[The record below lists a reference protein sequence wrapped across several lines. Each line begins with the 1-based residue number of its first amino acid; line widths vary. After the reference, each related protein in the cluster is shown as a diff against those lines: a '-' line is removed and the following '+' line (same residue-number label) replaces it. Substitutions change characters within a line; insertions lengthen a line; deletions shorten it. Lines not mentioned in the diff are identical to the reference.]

1 MTYSRKNQA
10 GFTIIELMI
19 ATMVFSVVLL
29 LCAAG
34 LIAIG
39 RMYQK
44 GNNNRAV
51 QEVSRSILDTIKND
65 FELSG
70 GNYKALTTASGG
82 NSYAFCI
89 GSTLYMYTVNVPVA
103 ADGSQPGLI
112 RNDQGWANFICTFAD
127 SSTPL
132 PSTVTTSE
140 ALAQGGKELLGA
152 NMRLVQPPIVLAYPS
167 STNPV
172 SLKIRANVIYGAD
185 DLISGDRC
193 RGGAGQEYCA
203 SSILETFATRRLQ

>member
-1 MTYSRKNQA
+1 MTQTRSKQA

-70 GNYKALTTASGG
+70 GNYKAMTTPPGG
-82 NSYAFCI
+82 NTYAFCI
-89 GSTLYMYTVNVPVA
+89 GQTLYIYQVNVPVA

-112 RNDQGWANFICTFAD
+112 RNTALYG
-127 SSTPL
+127 
-132 PSTVTTSE
+132 
-140 ALAQGGKELLGA
+140 ALACAYATDASALSINDALSNEGRELLGA
-152 NMRLVQPPIVLAYPS
+152 NMRLVQPPIVQAYPS
-167 STNPV
+167 ATNAQ
-172 SLKIRANVIYGAD
+172 SLKIRANVIFGAD
-185 DLISGDRC
+185 DLIFADRC

>member
-1 MTYSRKNQA
+1 MTYTRNKQS

-34 LIAIG
+34 LVAIG

-44 GNNNRAV
+44 GNNSRAV
-51 QEVSRSILDTIKND
+51 QEVSRSIIDTIKND

-70 GNYKALTTASGG
+70 GNYKALTDDGSTYG
-82 NSYAFCI
+82 FCI
-89 GSTLYMYTVNVPVA
+89 GSTLYIYRVNIPVA
-103 ADGSQPGLI
+103 PDGSQPGLI
-112 RNDQGWANFICTFAD
+112 RNDALYGAFACAYA
-127 SSTPL
+127 TE
-132 PSTVTTSE
+132 TS
-140 ALAQGGKELLGA
+140 ALTISQALTDGGRELLGA
-152 NMRLVQPPIVLAYPS
+152 NMRINQPPIVSAYPNAS
-167 STNPV
+167 NAQ

-185 DLISGDRC
+185 DLIFADRC

-203 SSILETFATRRLQ
+203 SSILETYATRRLQ